1 MIDTVGADVIDRVL
15 GNLPIVD
22 LFHFGQT
29 HHRLLRLVRDEY
41 QRRFKK
47 LEVEFV
53 PAKKSKFGVRYDES
67 TGKLYVNGWKIC
79 SQFMNMFENLIQIM
93 SINYRESELFG
104 ETINPRISKQ
114 FARNLVVIK
123 MSNWP
128 SGLSINTLAAQ
139 FPKVTTLEI
148 EDFMDF
154 PGLDLL
160 SETFPEVTHLKIANV
175 QCDYDGNFENLVH
188 LQIEFNV
195 ENMGTVTDFLLRHD
209 QIQHLD
215 VFEFPVDDDNVIP
228 APIDEILGST
238 QNFQSLRTLI
248 FQTPEYE
255 AFDPLY
261 TKPYTMLIGRND
273 VDDILL
279 HRNLVKLYVP
289 HIKMNVDQAVTIMDL
304 LQYLREFQFQV
315 QDQQALNEILQGVH
329 FPGWRSIPS
338 KFFQMN
344 KIVLLKRTVK

>member
-1 MIDTVGADVIDRVL
+1 
-15 GNLPIVD
+15 
-22 LFHFGQT
+22 
-29 HHRLLRLVRDEY
+29 
-41 QRRFKK
+41 
-47 LEVEFV
+47 
-53 PAKKSKFGVRYDES
+53 
-67 TGKLYVNGWKIC
+67 
-79 SQFMNMFENLIQIM
+79 
-93 SINYRESELFG
+93 
-104 ETINPRISKQ
+104 
-114 FARNLVVIK
+114 